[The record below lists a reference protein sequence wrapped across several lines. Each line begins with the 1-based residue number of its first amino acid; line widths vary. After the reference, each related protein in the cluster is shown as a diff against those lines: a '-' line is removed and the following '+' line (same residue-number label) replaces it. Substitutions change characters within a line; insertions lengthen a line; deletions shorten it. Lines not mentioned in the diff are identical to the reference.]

1 MKLVIFAASLA
12 VVVPAGALAR
22 DGEVV
27 AVLELRSRLEEPNL
41 ADVTDLAERV
51 RDVAKRQLPE
61 ARVLADD
68 ERIDGADLV
77 VSGEVLRIAQGLLVS
92 LELRETETARLVG
105 AASAAASTPQELGDA
120 VASAAVDLFRGRKA
134 AAAVSFA
141 PPVVPETPAP
151 SAGSAAG
158 LDADA
163 GVLLAWDEAR
173 SAEARGKDR
182 PEEVA
187 AAWRAVA
194 ELDGENPLREV
205 AAARAK
211 LWHDYGAS
219 KRSFEA
225 HLARDTGRLRKV
237 LPLASVTEP
246 TRIELLV
253 RYARAYGA
261 ERALPLVA
269 LLPVEARAR
278 ARQAVGCEAKEA
290 NKCLALARA
299 ADEAKDAKLALE
311 YLDRAC
317 AADAAGGCAEA
328 GDRWLRADT
337 RDVARA
343 IPALQ
348 RGCGGGNASACSRL
362 ARVYEEGEGIPAN
375 VALAAEMREK
385 ACTAGDGKSCRKLA
399 CAADEADKAAAAA
412 LWQKGC
418 SGGDALSCTIAQLSK
433 RDEKP
438 ATTAAHAAS
447 TASAAESAPKAPAA
461 PSSAVAEE
469 SARRKHRGAY
479 ALIGIG
485 TVAAATAVFIA
496 AQDGHHEEWSR
507 FGNRGFMYQVERAGP
522 STGHLAL
529 AVGLAGLLSV
539 GTGIGLLLTRPDPE
553 KEKPSVAVGLA
564 PRGLVLS
571 GTIP

>member
-27 AVLELRSRLEEPNL
+27 AVLELRSRLEEQNL
-41 ADVTDLAERV
+41 ADVADLAERV

-68 ERIDGADLV
+68 QRIDGADLV

-105 AASAAASTPQELGDA
+105 AASAAASTPEELGDA

-141 PPVVPETPAP
+141 PPVVPEAPAP
-151 SAGSAAG
+151 STGSAAG

-194 ELDGENPLREV
+194 ELDGENPLRET

-219 KRSFEA
+219 KRAFEA

-253 RYARAYGA
+253 RYTRAYGA

-269 LLPVEARAR
+269 LLPVEARER

-290 NKCLALARA
+290 NKCIALARA
-299 ADEAKDAKLALE
+299 ADQAKDAKLAVE
-311 YLDRAC
+311 YLDHAC
-317 AADAAGGCAEA
+317 AADAAGACAEA
-328 GDRWLRADT
+328 GDRWLRAET

-348 RGCGGGNASACSRL
+348 RGCGGGNASACGRL
-362 ARVYEEGEGIPAN
+362 ASVYEEGDGIAAN
-375 VALAAEMREK
+375 AALAAEMRDK
-385 ACTAGDGKSCRKLA
+385 ACTAGDGKSCRRLA
-399 CAADEADKAAAAA
+399 CAADEAAAAA

-433 RDEKP
+433 RDAKP
-438 ATTAAHAAS
+438 ATTAAQGAS
-447 TASAAESAPKAPAA
+447 TASTAESAPKAPAA
-461 PSSAVAEE
+461 PPTAVAET
-469 SARRKHRGAY
+469 SARRKHSGAY

-485 TVAAATAVFIA
+485 TVVAASAFFIA
-496 AQDGHHEEWSR
+496 AQDDHREEWSR
-507 FGNRGFMYQVERAGP
+507 FGNRGFMYQADRSGP

-529 AVGLAGLLSV
+529 AVGIAGVLSA
-539 GTGIGLLLTRPDPE
+539 GTGIALLLTRPDPE

-571 GTIP
+571 GTMP

>member
-12 VVVPAGALAR
+12 AVVPCGALAR

-27 AVLELRSRLEEPNL
+27 AVLELRSRLEKHNL
-41 ADVTDLAERV
+41 ADVADLAERV
-51 RDVAKRQLPE
+51 REVAKRQLPE

-77 VSGEVLRIAQGLLVS
+77 VSGEVLRIEQGLLVS

-105 AASAAASTPQELGDA
+105 AASAAASTPEELGDA
-120 VASAAVDLFRGRKA
+120 AASAAVDLFRGRKA
-134 AAAVSFA
+134 AAAVSIA
-141 PPVVPETPAP
+141 PPAVPEAPAP
-151 SAGSAAG
+151 SAGSAPG

-194 ELDGENPLREV
+194 ELDGENPLREM

-211 LWHDYGAS
+211 LWHAYGAS
-219 KRSFEA
+219 KRAFEA
-225 HLARDTGRLRKV
+225 HLARDTSRLRKV

-253 RYARAYGA
+253 RYTRAYGA
-261 ERALPLVA
+261 ERALPLIA
-269 LLPVEARAR
+269 LLPIEARER
-278 ARQAVGCEAKEA
+278 ARQAVGCEAKDA

-299 ADEAKDAKLALE
+299 ADGAKDPKLALE

-317 AADAAGGCAEA
+317 VADAAGACAEA
-328 GDRWLRADT
+328 GDRWLRAET

-348 RGCGGGNASACSRL
+348 RGCGRGNASACSRL
-362 ARVYEEGEGIPAN
+362 ARVFEEGDGIAPNA
-375 VALAAEMREK
+375 ALAVEMREK
-385 ACTAGDGKSCRKLA
+385 ACTAGDGKSCRRLA
-399 CAADEADKAAAAA
+399 CAADEAAAAA

-418 SGGDALSCTIAQLSK
+418 SGGDALSCTISQLSK
-433 RDEKP
+433 RDARP
-438 ATTAAHAAS
+438 ATTAANVAS
-447 TASAAESAPKAPAA
+447 TSSTESVPGAPAA
-461 PSSAVAEE
+461 PPAAVAET

-479 ALIGIG
+479 ALIGLG
-485 TVAAATAVFIA
+485 TVAAAGALFLAVH
-496 AQDGHHEEWSR
+496 DGHGEEWGR
-507 FGNRGFMYQVERAGP
+507 FERRGLTYNVSEGRGP
-522 STGHLAL
+522 STAHLAL
-529 AVGLAGLLSV
+529 ALGIAGVLSA

-553 KEKPSVAVGLA
+553 KEKPRVAVGLA

-571 GTIP
+571 GTLP

>member
-1 MKLVIFAASLA
+1 MSFTVVLHSRGAFMKLVIFAASLA
-12 VVVPAGALAR
+12 VVVPAGAPGR
-22 DGEVV
+22 GGRVV
-27 AVLELRSRLEEPNL
+27 AVRELRSRVEEQNL
-41 ADVTDLAERV
+41 PDVADLAERV

-68 ERIDGADLV
+68 QRIDGADLV
-77 VSGEVLRIAQGLLVS
+77 VSGEVLRIGEGLRAS
-92 LELRETETARLVG
+92 LEQRETEAAGLVG
-105 AASAAASTPQELGDA
+105 AASAAASPPEELGDA

-141 PPVVPETPAP
+141 PPVVPEAPAP
-151 SAGSAAG
+151 STGSAAG

-194 ELDGENPLREV
+194 ELDGENPLRET

-211 LWHDYGAS
+211 LWHDYAPS
-219 KRSFEA
+219 KRTSEA
-225 HLARDTGRLRKV
+225 HLARDTGRLRTV

-253 RYARAYGA
+253 RYTRAYGA

-269 LLPVEARAR
+269 LLPVEARER

-290 NKCLALARA
+290 NKCVALARA
-299 ADEAKDAKLALE
+299 ADAAKDAKLAVE

-317 AADAAGGCAEA
+317 AADAAGACAEA
-328 GDRWLRADT
+328 GDRWLRAET

-343 IPALQ
+343 LPALQ

-362 ARVYEEGEGIPAN
+362 ARVYEEGDGIVAN
-375 VALAAEMREK
+375 AALAAEMRDK

-399 CAADEADKAAAAA
+399 CAADEADKAGAAA

-438 ATTAAHAAS
+438 ATTASHAAS
-447 TASAAESAPKAPAA
+447 TASAAESVPKAPAA
-461 PSSAVAEE
+461 PAAAVAET
-469 SARRKHRGAY
+469 SARRKRGGAY

-485 TVAAATAVFIA
+485 TVVAASALFIA
-496 AQDGHHEEWSR
+496 AQEGHHEEWAR
-507 FGNRGFMYQVERAGP
+507 FEHRKFLYQVDR
-522 STGHLAL
+522 
-529 AVGLAGLLSV
+529 
-539 GTGIGLLLTRPDPE
+539 
-553 KEKPSVAVGLA
+553 
-564 PRGLVLS
+564 
-571 GTIP
+571 